1 MNSET
6 IERSIQMIELQQ
18 LVYFIAIAK
27 CGTLSGA
34 AEELNISQPSLSRSM
49 KILENELGIL
59 LFDRTKNKIV
69 LNEAGKLA
77 LSYAKHVI
85 DDVNTMEHAM
95 QAYERSLHTITI
107 ASVAPGPLWSLMPSM
122 MKRFPKMN
130 ISTEINPKEDLKEK
144 LTDNTY
150 QLIVTIH
157 PFDDDIISIPYLE
170 EQLFLTVPHGHPL
183 CKHKEGICMSEL
195 ADETILLYTEIG
207 YWEERVI
214 RKLTQTNF
222 IRQTE
227 RSAFQELV
235 RMSGLPSFATNL
247 SIKDDIMHAD
257 STNRICIPLLD
268 DDTKIQFYCSTTIK
282 NQEYLDALL

>member
-1 MNSET
+1 
-6 IERSIQMIELQQ
+6 MIELQQ
-18 LVYFIAIAK
+18 LVHFIAIAK

-49 KILENELGIL
+49 KILENELGCL
-59 LFDRTKNKIV
+59 LFDRTKNKII

-85 DDVNTMEHAM
+85 DDVNTMEQAM

-107 ASVAPGPLWSLMPSM
+107 ASVAPGPLWSLTPAM
-122 MKRFPKMN
+122 MKCFPKMN

-150 QLIVTIH
+150 QLVVTIH
-157 PFDDDIISIPYLE
+157 PFDGDIISIPYLE
-170 EQLFLTVPHGHPL
+170 EQLFLTIPNGHPM
-183 CKHKEGICMSEL
+183 CKHKEGIYISEL

-214 RKLTQTNF
+214 SKMTGTNF

-247 SIKDDIMHAD
+247 SIKDEIMHTD
-257 STNRICIPLLD
+257 LTNRTYIPLLD
-268 DDTKIQFYCSTTIK
+268 DDAKIQFYCSTTTK
-282 NQEYLDALL
+282 NRKYLDCLS